1 MKLKSQAQENMEK
14 IDKYT
19 KYLLPNKFKIVG
31 LLLFIVSVL
40 SIPFIIIYLENNK
53 DLALYK
59 RIGWTIAILS
69 LLMIAISKE
78 KVEDEL
84 IAKIRMQSYHYA
96 VIGTVIGYLSL
107 PFILYFISYVVSPVP
122 KMEDTKDIPIF
133 GVLLCL
139 QIFTFRKLKKA
150 YNEE

>member
-1 MKLKSQAQENMEK
+1 MEFKSQAQEDMEK

-53 DLALYK
+53 DLDLYK